1 MRYAES
7 KYGREGLANMYHLL
21 ADFHHKRM
29 ECVGGC
35 WLGVCVCCGLVWSVG
50 VWNVVVCSVQM
61 CNILVC

>member
-35 WLGVCVCCGLVWSVG
+35 WLGVCVLRFGLVGGRVERCGLLSA
-50 VWNVVVCSVQM
+50 NV
-61 CNILVC
+61 